1 VPYKPPPDAAAP
13 PAAAPQVRSAL
24 LLALFFASGASGLVY
39 EVVWMRLLSLTLSV
53 TVYAVTTVLC
63 AFMSGLALGAA
74 IGGWAADRVKS
85 PLLAYGLVELG
96 IAATAVGTAATLF
109 HLGPAY
115 VWVHD
120 RLGASPLA
128 FTSGRFA
135 LAFVVLLVPCT
146 LMGATLPLLGR
157 ATIADRDAVGRGAG
171 GLYAMNTLG
180 AVLGT
185 VAAGFALI
193 PGLGLW
199 RTSAV
204 AAGLNL
210 AVGLVALC
218 LGWRAGAAPA
228 PPRRASASAPVTA
241 RVRLACLAFALSGF
255 TALGYEVLWTR
266 ALEQFTHNST
276 YAYSAM
282 LATFLLGLALGSA
295 AAARPADRVVRPLL
309 ALGLI
314 EILIGLS
321 VVGGLALFA
330 RFDRLVPA
338 AAAAM
343 GGLGSWPRVVCLIFG
358 EAGAALLA
366 TTLLFGATFPLV
378 VRLVVDRLDGVGAR
392 IGAAYVANTL
402 GAIAGAVGVG
412 FVLLPALGMRGAFV
426 ALVLV
431 NLVVG
436 AGLVLA
442 AAPRGAGAVAAAL
455 AAVAAGLTLAL
466 VPPSLFEQSFVRRF
480 GPLLF
485 YREEVTDTVMVTQD
499 ARSDRMIR
507 FSDGRGTAGTMT
519 VRDDKM
525 YAHIPL
531 LLHPAPRRVLSIC
544 FGVGN
549 SLAAATTHPVE
560 RIDAVELS
568 PGVVDAAPLFR
579 ATNRDVLADP
589 HVHLAIADGRNFLLA
604 SHDAYDVIRLD
615 PPELHTAGVVNL
627 YTREVYELARD
638 HLRPDGIFSIWVNVV
653 MTPEPDLRAL
663 VRTLASVF
671 PHVSVW
677 HGPLRYSWVINGSM
691 APHGPDLALLMR
703 RFEEPGVQADLAA
716 IGVPDAF
723 AFLSHF
729 VLAGDAVAAFAGES
743 ALVTDDRTR
752 LDFTVPRSLDSFF
765 GFANASTGGWLV
777 QLMGPDPHH
786 DVGLAV
792 FFRKIAQMAA
802 YKRPVLPYL
811 VNVEATGLGPDQ
823 VRARLAAAGAP
834 VEAGAGQPVPAGS
847 GSSPRH
853 AS

>member
-1 VPYKPPPDAAAP
+1 
-13 PAAAPQVRSAL
+13 
-24 LLALFFASGASGLVY
+24 
-39 EVVWMRLLSLTLSV
+39 
-53 TVYAVTTVLC
+53 
-63 AFMSGLALGAA
+63 
-74 IGGWAADRVKS
+74 
-85 PLLAYGLVELG
+85 
-96 IAATAVGTAATLF
+96 
-109 HLGPAY
+109 
-115 VWVHD
+115 
-120 RLGASPLA
+120 
-128 FTSGRFA
+128 
-135 LAFVVLLVPCT
+135 
-146 LMGATLPLLGR
+146 
-157 ATIADRDAVGRGAG
+157 
-171 GLYAMNTLG
+171 
-180 AVLGT
+180 
-185 VAAGFALI
+185 
-193 PGLGLW
+193 
-199 RTSAV
+199 
-204 AAGLNL
+204 
-210 AVGLVALC
+210 
-218 LGWRAGAAPA
+218 
-228 PPRRASASAPVTA
+228 
-241 RVRLACLAFALSGF
+241 
-255 TALGYEVLWTR
+255 
-266 ALEQFTHNST
+266 
-276 YAYSAM
+276 
-282 LATFLLGLALGSA
+282 
-295 AAARPADRVVRPLL
+295 
-309 ALGLI
+309 
-314 EILIGLS
+314 
-321 VVGGLALFA
+321 
-330 RFDRLVPA
+330 
-338 AAAAM
+338 M
-343 GGLGSWPRVVCLIFG
+343 GGLGSWLRVVCLIFG

-366 TTLLFGATFPLV
+366 TTFLFGATFPLV
-378 VRLVVDRLDGVGAR
+378 VRLVVDRLDAVGAR

-431 NLVVG
+431 NLVGG
-436 AGLVLA
+436 AGLALA
-442 AAPRGAGAVAAAL
+442 AAPRGAGAVAGAL

-499 ARSDRMIR
+499 VRGDRMIR
-507 FSDGRGTAGTMT
+507 FGDGRGTAGTMT

-549 SLAAATTHPVE
+549 SLAAATAHPVE

-589 HVHLAIADGRNFLLA
+589 HVHLTIADGRNFLLA

-627 YTREVYELARD
+627 YTREFYELARD
-638 HLRPDGIFSIWVNVV
+638 HLRPGGIFSIWVNVV

-691 APHGPDLALLMR
+691 APHGPDLALLLR
-703 RFEEPGVQADLAA
+703 RFEEPGVRADLVA

-723 AFLSHF
+723 TFLAHF

-786 DVGLAV
+786 DVGLTL
-792 FFRKIAQMAA
+792 FFRKIARMEA

-811 VNVEATGLGPDQ
+811 VNVGATGLGPDE

-834 VEAGAGQPVPAGS
+834 VEDGAGQPVPAGS

>member
-1 VPYKPPPDAAAP
+1 
-13 PAAAPQVRSAL
+13 
-24 LLALFFASGASGLVY
+24 
-39 EVVWMRLLSLTLSV
+39 MRLLSLTLSV

-63 AFMSGLALGAA
+63 AFMSGLALG
-74 IGGWAADRVKS
+74 
-85 PLLAYGLVELG
+85 
-96 IAATAVGTAATLF
+96 
-109 HLGPAY
+109 
-115 VWVHD
+115 
-120 RLGASPLA
+120 
-128 FTSGRFA
+128 
-135 LAFVVLLVPCT
+135 
-146 LMGATLPLLGR
+146 GATLPLLGR

-185 VAAGFALI
+185 IAAGFALI

-218 LGWRAGAAPA
+218 LGWRAAAAPTL
-228 PPRRASASAPVTA
+228 PRPASASAPAKA
-241 RVRLACLAFALSGF
+241 RGRLVCLAFALSGF

-378 VRLVVDRLDGVGAR
+378 VRLVVDRLDAVGAR
-392 IGAAYVANTL
+392 IGAAYAANTL

-436 AGLVLA
+436 AGLALA
-442 AAPRGAGAVAAAL
+442 AAPRGAGAVAGAL
-455 AAVAAGLTLAL
+455 AAMAAALTLAL

-499 ARSDRMIR
+499 VRGDRMIR
-507 FSDGRGTAGTMT
+507 FGDGRGTAGTMT

-531 LLHPAPRRVLSIC
+531 LLHPAPRRVL
-544 FGVGN
+544 
-549 SLAAATTHPVE
+549 
-560 RIDAVELS
+560 
-568 PGVVDAAPLFR
+568 
-579 ATNRDVLADP
+579 
-589 HVHLAIADGRNFLLA
+589 
-604 SHDAYDVIRLD
+604 
-615 PPELHTAGVVNL
+615 
-627 YTREVYELARD
+627 
-638 HLRPDGIFSIWVNVV
+638 SIWVNVV

-691 APHGPDLALLMR
+691 APHGPDLALLLR
-703 RFEEPGVQADLAA
+703 RFEEPGVRADLVA
-716 IGVPDAF
+716 IGMPDAF
-723 AFLSHF
+723 TFLAHF

-765 GFANASTGGWLV
+765 GVANASTGGWLG
-777 QLMGPDPHH
+777 QLLGPDPHH

-802 YKRPVLPYL
+802 YKRP
-811 VNVEATGLGPDQ
+811 
-823 VRARLAAAGAP
+823 
-834 VEAGAGQPVPAGS
+834 
-847 GSSPRH
+847 
-853 AS
+853 

>member
-1 VPYKPPPDAAAP
+1 
-13 PAAAPQVRSAL
+13 
-24 LLALFFASGASGLVY
+24 
-39 EVVWMRLLSLTLSV
+39 MRLLSLTLSV

-74 IGGWAADRVKS
+74 IGGRVADRVKS

-109 HLGPAY
+109 HLGPAS

-128 FTSGRFA
+128 LTSGRFV

-185 VAAGFALI
+185 IAAGFALI

-218 LGWRAGAAPA
+218 LGWRA
-228 PPRRASASAPVTA
+228 
-241 RVRLACLAFALSGF
+241 
-255 TALGYEVLWTR
+255 
-266 ALEQFTHNST
+266 
-276 YAYSAM
+276 
-282 LATFLLGLALGSA
+282 
-295 AAARPADRVVRPLL
+295 
-309 ALGLI
+309 
-314 EILIGLS
+314 
-321 VVGGLALFA
+321 
-330 RFDRLVPA
+330 A

-343 GGLGSWPRVVCLIFG
+343 GGLGSWLRVVCLIFG

-366 TTLLFGATFPLV
+366 TTFLFGATFPLV
-378 VRLVVDRLDGVGAR
+378 VRLVVDRLDAVGAR

-436 AGLVLA
+436 AGLALA
-442 AAPRGAGAVAAAL
+442 AAPRGAGAVAGAL
-455 AAVAAGLTLAL
+455 AAVTAALTLAL
-466 VPPSLFEQSFVRRF
+466 VPPSLFEQSFVRRL

-499 ARSDRMIR
+499 ARGDRMIR

-589 HVHLAIADGRNFLLA
+589 HVHLTIADGRNFLLA

-627 YTREVYELARD
+627 YTREFYELARD
-638 HLRPDGIFSIWVNVV
+638 HLRPGGIFSIWVNVV

-716 IGVPDAF
+716 IGGPDAF
-723 AFLSHF
+723 AVLSHF
-729 VLAGDAVAAFAGES
+729 VLARDAVAAFAGAS
-743 ALVTDDRTR
+743 RVVTADRTR
-752 LDFTVPRSLDSFF
+752 PDFTVPRSLDSFF

-802 YKRPVLPYL
+802 YKRP
-811 VNVEATGLGPDQ
+811 
-823 VRARLAAAGAP
+823 
-834 VEAGAGQPVPAGS
+834 
-847 GSSPRH
+847 
-853 AS
+853 